1 MMMILLLC
9 KDKNGTVQLYI
20 FVHIFEI
27 SVVKK
32 KKTMD
37 LHHKHYVFVMF
48 SS

>member
-1 MMMILLLC
+1 MMILLLC

-32 KKTMD
+32 KN
-37 LHHKHYVFVMF
+37 HGFA
-48 SS
+48 S

>member
-27 SVVKK
+27 LVVK

>member
-1 MMMILLLC
+1 MMMILLLY

-37 LHHKHYVFVMF
+37 LHDKHYVFVMF

>member
-1 MMMILLLC
+1 MMMILLMY

-32 KKTMD
+32 KKPWICIISTMF
-37 LHHKHYVFVMF
+37 L
-48 SS
+48 

>member
-1 MMMILLLC
+1 MMMILLMY

-32 KKTMD
+32 KKKTWICIISTMF
-37 LHHKHYVFVMF
+37 L
-48 SS
+48 